1 MSRPNRTT
9 PGGIPFHVLNR
20 AVGRRTLFSTAEDYI
35 VFLET
40 IAETLRTQPMRVCP
54 YCVMP
59 NHWHLILW
67 PELDGALSAFVQH
80 LTNLHVKRWKKAH
93 GEVGYGH
100 LYQGRFKSFPVQSD
114 TYFYTVV
121 RYIERNPVRANLVR
135 SADQW
140 PWSSLGQ
147 TSLEAPIP
155 MAPWPVPEPP
165 TAGRQEWVDWVNWP
179 QTEAELAALRT
190 CVSRGQPFG
199 DQAWVHAT
207 AGQLDLG
214 STLRPRGRPPQQG
227 LSDQRPR

>member
-40 IAETLRTQPMRVCP
+40 IAETLRTRPMRVCS

-93 GEVGYGH
+93 WEVGYGH

-199 DQAWVHAT
+199 DQAWVQAT

>member
-1 MSRPNRTT
+1 MSRHNRTT

-40 IAETLRTQPMRVCP
+40 IAETLLTRPMRVCS

-199 DQAWVHAT
+199 DQAWVQAT